1 MASFARPLE
10 LWAAAQELLP
20 PSQHDPEEVRDEIER
35 ILSQPEYR
43 EPPRPIFQR
52 VMDWI
57 SERIAELIGDI
68 LGGGRMVV
76 IGWVI
81 SAVVAVVVTYLLVR
95 FVLALRAD
103 PSRREA
109 DMADPRR
116 PPEDWVAEAEHHEA
130 NGEWRQ
136 ALRCRYR
143 ALVAQLAA
151 RGLVDEIPGRTAGEY
166 RLEVAENLPS
176 AAKPFSAA
184 TFMFEEA
191 WYGGADVDEVRHA
204 QFRAAASEVTTSVR
218 V

>member
-1 MASFARPLE
+1 
-10 LWAAAQELLP
+10 LLP
-20 PSQHDPEEVRDEIER
+20 PSQHDPGEVRDEIER
-35 ILSQPEYR
+35 ILSQREYR

-52 VMDWI
+52 IMDWI

-68 LGGGRMVV
+68 LGGGRVVV
-76 IGWVI
+76 IGWII
-81 SAVVAVVVTYLLVR
+81 SAIVAVVVTYLLVR

-116 PPEDWVAEAEHHEA
+116 PPEDWAADAQRHEA

-143 ALVAQLAA
+143 ALVAHLAA

-166 RLEVAENLPS
+166 RAEVAANLPP
-176 AAKPFSAA
+176 AAQPFSAA

-191 WYGGADVDEVRHA
+191 WYGGADVDEIRHA
-204 QFRAAASEVTTSVR
+204 QFRAAASEVTATVR

>member
-1 MASFARPLE
+1 MASIANPVR
-10 LWAAAQELLP
+10 LWATAQELLP
-20 PSQHDPEEVRDEIER
+20 PSEHDRDEVRNEIER

-57 SERIAELIGDI
+57 AERAADLIADI
-68 LGGGRMVV
+68 LGGGSAVV

-81 SAVVAVVVTYLLVR
+81 SAVVGIVVAYLLIR
-95 FVLALRAD
+95 FVMALRSD
-103 PSRREA
+103 PGRREA
-109 DMADPRR
+109 AMGDPRR
-116 PPEDWVAEAEHHEA
+116 PPEDWAAEAERYEA
-130 NGEWRQ
+130 AGEWRQ

-166 RLEVAENLPS
+166 RIEVSENLPP
-176 AAKPFSAA
+176 AAQPFAAA

-191 WYGGADVDEVRHA
+191 WYGGGDVDEVRHA
-204 QFRAAASEVTTSVR
+204 QFRASASEVTATVR

>member
-1 MASFARPLE
+1 MASFTRPVE

-20 PSQHDPEEVRDEIER
+20 PSEHDPEEVRDEIAR

-52 VMDWI
+52 IMDWL
-57 SERIAELIGDI
+57 SERAAELIADI
-68 LGGGRMVV
+68 LGGGRAVV

-81 SAVVAVVVTYLLVR
+81 SVVVAVVVLYLLIR
-95 FVLALRAD
+95 FVMALRAD
-103 PSRREA
+103 PARREA
-109 DMADPRR
+109 AMADPRR
-116 PPEDWVAEAEHHEA
+116 PPEDWAAEAERFEA
-130 NGEWRQ
+130 TGEWRQ

-151 RGLVDEIPGRTAGEY
+151 RGLVEEVPGRTAGEY
-166 RLEVAENLPS
+166 RVEVAENLPS
-176 AAKPFSAA
+176 ASQPFAAA
-184 TFMFEEA
+184 TLMFEEA

-204 QFRAAASEVTTSVR
+204 QFRAAASEVTTTVR

>member
-1 MASFARPLE
+1 MTSSADALR
-10 LWAAAQELLP
+10 LWAAQSLP
-20 PSQHDPEEVRDEIER
+20 PSEHDPGEVRDEIER

-43 EPPRPIFQR
+43 EPPRPFIQR

-57 SERIAELIGDI
+57 SERAAELIADI
-68 LGGGRMVV
+68 LGGGRAVV

-81 SAVVAVVVTYLLVR
+81 SAVVAVVVLYLLVR

-103 PSRREA
+103 PARREA
-109 DMADPRR
+109 AMADPRR
-116 PPEDWVAEAEHHEA
+116 PAEDWVAEAERYEA
-130 NGEWRQ
+130 AGQWRD

-143 ALVAQLAA
+143 ALVAHLAA

-176 AAKPFSAA
+176 AAQPFA
-184 TFMFEEA
+184 TATVMFEEA
-191 WYGGADVDEVRHA
+191 WYGGGDVDEIRHA
-204 QFRAAASEVTTSVR
+204 QFRAAASEVTATVR